1 MNDATALVISNLAWP
16 VAIVIIAIA
25 VLATQRQAISETIAR
40 IKSLKYPG
48 GAAEISEAVPEQGAV
63 VISSLVDSLYRGLSE
78 RLIELDVPRQ
88 RPGED
93 AVIENREL
101 LGDFDTPP
109 PKEVGSLVM
118 LRGRMADVLPQL
130 AVPPPAGGY
139 GTIGATIGV
148 LRNRGVI
155 DGTVARKLL
164 EVVDIADQAAA
175 GSAVPPNVA
184 TAVHNSGSAIID
196 QLAEFR
202 KAAPVLFEA
211 HVLEV
216 LARDRPAGWKVT
228 QNAQVAQHGG
238 VGVRADAQIGDG
250 GRHVIMEVRARLQP
264 ESHVQFEDVQAW
276 LAALPEAVPVMIVML
291 GDGLTGRQQRRLRE
305 VHSGPVELLLWDRDA
320 DFLIPALQGMLRA
333 AAADAASSV

>member
-1 MNDATALVISNLAWP
+1 MSDATALVISNLAWP
-16 VAIVIIAIA
+16 VAIVIIAVV
-25 VLATQRQAISETIAR
+25 VLITQREPIGEMIAR

-88 RPGED
+88 RQGED
-93 AVIENREL
+93 VVIDNRER
-101 LGDFDTPP
+101 LGEFDTPP
-109 PKEVGSLVM
+109 AKAVVSLVQ
-118 LRGRMADVLPQL
+118 LRGRIADVLPQL

-139 GTIGATIGV
+139 GTISATIGV

-155 DGTVARKLL
+155 DGSVARKLL
-164 EVVDIADQAAA
+164 EVAAIADQAAA

-184 TAVHNSGSAIID
+184 NAVHNSGSAIID
-196 QLAEFR
+196 QLAEFG

-216 LARDRPAGWKVT
+216 LARERPGGWQVT
-228 QNAQVAQHGG
+228 QNAHVAEL
-238 VGVRADAQIGDG
+238 GVRADAQISDG
-250 GRHVIMEVRARLQP
+250 GQHVIMEVRARLQP
-264 ESHVQFEDVQAW
+264 ESHVQLEEVRAW
-276 LAALPEAVPVMIVML
+276 LTALPASVPVLIVML

-305 VHSGPVELLLWDRDA
+305 IHSGPVELLLWDRDA